1 MRTTTNEQ
9 RPTKPKIIAV
19 TGAYR
24 GIGFEIV
31 RQLGHMGHTVIQ
43 TARNQ
48 DKAELSAKSLTDLG
62 YNIYSFPLD
71 VLDIDNINDFYAFIL
86 ANFGK
91 LDILINNAA
100 VLLPEDRNLLTID
113 PKLYQKTISTNAE
126 APLILIKTLHELMT
140 PGGRIINVSSSG
152 GSMSDPIGGWSPAY
166 CVAKSYL
173 NAITRQLAYNLQ
185 EKGISVNAFD
195 PGWVKSD
202 MGGSSAPRT
211 IRQGAD
217 TAVWL
222 ATADGRM

>member
-202 MGGSSAPRT
+202 MGGSSAPR
-211 IRQGAD
+211 
-217 TAVWL
+217 
-222 ATADGRM
+222 